1 MYPLNRVLSSWLVS
15 ISVLAMTFVLV
26 SALAGPEP
34 ASIPVLFAI
43 GSALGILMLF
53 VGVAL
58 AATDEGRAPKA
69 GLKRGPLAID
79 IRFLAEFLVRPAN
92 AVTALRLVLVLTG
105 VGLVLS
111 GIKAGFF
118 GILAGFLFDFLDGA
132 LARAEIGNK
141 PLESRQEDEARILAR
156 KLGPWF
162 DPESDALALFL
173 AGWALFAAGWV
184 PPLVL
189 LPAGARYAF
198 GTLFAF
204 IPGTPVFKPWYRW
217 YSKTAAALLQVW
229 MVAAWFVAVYG
240 VQPELKEFLF
250 GPALLAISS
259 LILASFILES
269 FFRASYYLRLFS
281 SPAGGLFV
289 SFIRYFR
296 IPFRSAKARK
306 LYRQFLKPG
315 DLAFD
320 VGAHV
325 GGRIAVFRSLGC
337 KVVAFEPQ
345 PVCMKVLGAWYDGV
359 PGVTI
364 VPAALGSEPGNL
376 PLYESPGHPTLASL
390 DTSWVATMEK
400 SKRFA
405 GITWNKSGSI
415 DVSTLDVEIRRHGKP
430 RFIKIDVEGFEAAVL
445 SGLTEG
451 VDAYSFEFMSDDRER
466 TVRCIELLDR
476 FGEHEFNVAS
486 GESFKLQFKEWLTRE
501 QIMDFIQSRPE
512 HLPSGDMYA
521 RRVHG
526 S

>member
-34 ASIPVLFAI
+34 ASIPVMFAI

-217 YSKTAAALLQVW
+217 YSKTVAALFQVW
-229 MVAAWFVAVYG
+229 MAGAWFG
-240 VQPELKEFLF
+240 VSYASGTVLMDMLR
-250 GPALLAISS
+250 GPGLVVVSS
-259 LILASFILES
+259 LILSSFILES
-269 FFRASYYLRLFS
+269 LFRASYYKALF
-281 SPAGGLFV
+281 AGGTGGLFL
-289 SFIRYFR
+289 SFLRYYR
-296 IPFRSAKARK
+296 VPFRSAQARR
-306 LYRQFLKPG
+306 LYRQFVEPG
-315 DLAFD
+315 DLVFD

-325 GGRIAVFRSLGC
+325 GGRMAVFRSLGC
-337 KVVAFEPQ
+337 RVVGFEPQ
-345 PVCMKVLGAWYDGV
+345 QACQKILEAWYGST
-359 PGVTI
+359 PGMTV
-364 VPAALGSEPGNL
+364 VAAALGSKPGRL
-376 PLYESPGHPTLASL
+376 PLYQSPRHPTLASL
-390 DTSWVATMEK
+390 DADWVATMEK
-400 SKRFA
+400 SGRFA
-405 GITWNKSGSI
+405 GIAWEKSASI
-415 DVSTLDVEIRRHGKP
+415 EVSTLDEAIKQYGKP
-430 RFIKIDVEGFEAAVL
+430 RFIKIDVEGFEEAVL
-445 SGLTEG
+445 EGLTEG
-451 VDAYSFEFMSDDRER
+451 VEAYSFEFLAEDLDRAR
-466 TVRCIELLDR
+466 RCIALIQR
-476 FGEHEFNVAS
+476 FGKHEFNVVC
-486 GESFKLQFKEWLTRE
+486 GESFKLESREWLSATE
-501 QIMDFIQSRPE
+501 VMDFIATQSARVPG
-512 HLPSGDMYA
+512 GDIYA
-521 RRVHG
+521 RISHG
-526 S
+526 L